1 MYFDNNVKIPDLFS
15 DIAINR
21 VYNSGI
27 INEDKMT
34 VFYLLTEREILV
46 DMENFDS
53 DNKYLIE
60 FPQSLIDK
68 KNKLSSLLKTMD
80 SDYLK
85 ERMIFKVLYSDYLN
99 KKDDY
104 DKLIHDGYSLAVI
117 IDEEV
122 NNTTLL
128 NIFSYIILE
137 GNKYKNILKE
147 FDNVIC
153 IQ

>member
-1 MYFDNNVKIPDLFS
+1 M
-15 DIAINR
+15 NR

-68 KNKLSSLLKTMD
+68 KNKLSALLKTMD